1 MRVTTL
7 IENSPSQTDPLLA
20 AEWGLSLHVSF
31 GGRSILFDMGG
42 SDAFARNAERLG
54 VDLAAVDAAVLS
66 HHHFDHGGGLRRF
79 FERNGA
85 AMAYRGRRPDGE
97 CWFKGDAAATER
109 YIGLD
114 RTLLKDH
121 AQRFAVIDEPTEIL
135 PGVHLFPQIRGTHSR
150 PGGNRNLCLKH
161 AGVFREDDFRHEL
174 VMAIRDNEGLV
185 VFTGCSHNG
194 VLNMLDTVTAA
205 FYGVP
210 VKAVVGGLHLVGA
223 SPPQI
228 LADSPAA
235 VVAVGEALLA
245 HPVGVTY
252 TGHCTAAP
260 AFESLKAVMG
270 DRLQPMRTGSR
281 IDL

>member
-7 IENSPSQTDPLLA
+7 IENSPSHTDPRLA

-31 GGRSILFDMGG
+31 GGRSILFDTGATP
-42 SDAFARNAERLG
+42 AFARNAEHLG
-54 VDLAAVDAAVLS
+54 VDLASVEAVVLS

-79 FERNGA
+79 LDLNQTARIH
-85 AMAYRGRRPDGE
+85 RGRSPAGE
-97 CWFKGDAAATER
+97 CWFKGNAAPER

-121 AQRFAVIDEPTEIL
+121 AQRFSVIDEPTEIL
-135 PGVHLFPQIRGTHSR
+135 PGVHLFPQIRGAHPR
-150 PGGNRNLCLKH
+150 PEGNRNLCLKQ
-161 AGVFREDDFRHEL
+161 AGVFREDDFRHEM
-174 VMAIRDNEGLV
+174 VMTIRENDGLV

-194 VLNMLDTVTAA
+194 VLNMLDSVTAA
-205 FYGVP
+205 FSGAT

-223 SPPQI
+223 SPPRI

-235 VVAVGEALLA
+235 VAAVGEALLA
-245 HPVGVTY
+245 YPVGVTY

-260 AFESLKAVMG
+260 AFESLKVVMG